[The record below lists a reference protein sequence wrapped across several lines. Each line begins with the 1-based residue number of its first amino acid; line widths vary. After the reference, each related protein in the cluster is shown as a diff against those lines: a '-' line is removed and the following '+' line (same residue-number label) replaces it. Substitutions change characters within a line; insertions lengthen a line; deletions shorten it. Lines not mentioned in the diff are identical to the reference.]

1 MLNRREFLSSL
12 AVGATGV
19 ASGVSLLGEQAH
31 VEGIFGRYES
41 FRFIEDS
48 PSYISDAFLYGLW
61 GRKEKKTFFYED
73 LMLQDRIN
81 KSIKEIVKPENLHK
95 PWKISKLKPLYEAI
109 SSTTEKEN
117 YEEDIIKLY
126 RE

>member
-1 MLNRREFLSSL
+1 MTNL

-31 VEGIFGRYES
+31 AEVLIGRYES
-41 FRFIEDS
+41 FRFIEAN
-48 PSYISDAFLYGLW
+48 PSGISDYFLYGLW

-73 LMLQDRIN
+73 FMLQDRIN
-81 KSIKEIVKPENLHK
+81 KSIKEIVKPDNLHK

-117 YEEDIIKLY
+117 YEEHIIKLY
-126 RE
+126 RD